1 MKRLLYGA
9 AFAFSLFIFFQAG
22 STACPAQPVEAIIF
36 PESARV
42 WEKKDLEVQGS
53 GDNLR
58 VRFELPAGADLDSLL
73 IRPDDSA
80 DYFVKEVQWGRSEPE
95 ESERI
100 RKLRNELE
108 KLKTR
113 KNELQ
118 AELTAYKGR
127 IDFWEARKDHPE
139 EPERLSELSEMIF
152 GHLKEAYILKAAAEQ
167 VREET
172 KFKIKELH
180 KKLEK
185 MTDPENRGWE
195 IIVHLGGYGAG
206 ETAVIEYDYI
216 LSGCGWEPVYRLRAL
231 PDKQRIAFSWEA
243 RVWQSSGQDWEDVR
257 ISLATLE
264 PQKKLEPPALPD
276 WIVRPAPERGP
287 PWPMDARLA
296 MEAAPAP
303 AEARRE
309 VYSIWDLGRQNLAAG
324 DNPRLGISEQE
335 WVAEFVRLLRPSM
348 SEKAF
353 LRADVRLEQA
363 QNIPEGE
370 AMFFLGPAMLGRHA
384 FSFTGT
390 EKTIHFGEDPFVS
403 AETVTKAKGT
413 GARGIVRGRQTH
425 LWHFMIG
432 AVNFHDYPISIRL
445 EEPRPLL
452 RDERI
457 DAAIELHPQI
467 SEQTESLFIW
477 DLELEPG
484 QERQVE
490 MRIHLEAPRDMDL
503 DWGWR

>member
-1 MKRLLYGA
+1 MKYFLYPVFFTAALLVCQFWGGA
-9 AFAFSLFIFFQAG
+9 YSQAF
-22 STACPAQPVEAIIF
+22 PKEAVIF

-53 GDNLR
+53 GDNLQ
-58 VRFELPAGADLDSLL
+58 VKFELPAGADLDSLL
-73 IRPDDSA
+73 IRPDGSA
-80 DYFVKEVQWGRSEPE
+80 DYFVKEVQWSRSEPE

-108 KLKTR
+108 KLKAR

-118 AELTAYKGR
+118 AELTAYQGR

-139 EPERLSELSEMIF
+139 EPERLNELSEMIF
-152 GHLKEAYILKAAAEQ
+152 GHLKEAYTLKAAAEQ

-172 KFKIKELH
+172 KLKIKELH

-185 MTDPENRGWE
+185 MTDPENRGWK

-206 ETAVIEYDYI
+206 ETTGIEYDYI

-231 PDKQRIAFSWEA
+231 PDQQRVAFSWEA

-257 ISLATLE
+257 LSLATLE
-264 PQKKLEPPALPD
+264 PRKKLEPSALPD

-287 PWPMDARLA
+287 PRPMDARLA

-303 AEARRE
+303 AEERRE

-324 DNPRLGISEQE
+324 DKPRLRISEQD
-335 WVAEFVRLLRPSM
+335 WQAEFVRILRPSM
-348 SEKAF
+348 SDKAF
-353 LRADVRLEQA
+353 LRADVKLEHA

-370 AMFFLGPAMLGRHA
+370 AMFFLGQAMLGRHA

-432 AVNFHDYPISIRL
+432 AVNFHDYPVSIRL
-445 EEPRPLL
+445 EEPRPVL

-457 DAAIELHPQI
+457 EASFELDPRPAD
-467 SEQTESLFIW
+467 ETESLFIW
-477 DLELEPG
+477 DLDLEPG
-484 QERQVE
+484 EVREVDVQVD
-490 MRIHLEAPRDMDL
+490 IQAPRDMDV